1 LTLTFTLFSKQAHHQ
16 QQQHSQHSIS
26 TAQHPAEHVEV
37 KSEPMTILS
46 TPDQDV
52 PSSGVNVNEFM
63 TGSHEGDLTLP
74 PLGQGISPQFMFSP
88 EPEGNQPPHPGGHN
102 ANTVVVSGGPPVATM
117 VTIDDS
123 RSTLRIE
130 GGNIMTTAGSTSAAV
145 AAATSAI
152 SGATSNSHHLHG
164 HIPQHLHPQHLPV
177 TSSSSV
183 IQQQHVT
190 GIILQGGNGGHTSG
204 SGTPVD
210 EPQDLTPAQESMSHT
225 PPISATSNGNGGP
238 MNLPPPQLPQTP
250 ISNVSTLG
258 GIVIS
263 APPTPTTPGPPL
275 NSSTPGGNEPN
286 SPGTPTPPKKDRNSR
301 KTCPYCHKDFHEMSL
316 KRHIKD
322 VHFRNQNTYVI
333 CPQCC
338 KQYASQ
344 NSLYSHLNRVH
355 GVKRDM
361 MQDIQLQTVGGG
373 GSNGGTVSA
382 NTSGNGAN
390 NSGSSG
396 GSTASGGSGQISV
409 ITNQH
414 QPQQQPQSAP
424 PQGSHHHHHGHHLSP
439 QQSQQQQSHQQQQHI
454 VHTDNSHDG
463 IMDLAH
469 HSDSSN

>member
-1 LTLTFTLFSKQAHHQ
+1 
-16 QQQHSQHSIS
+16 
-26 TAQHPAEHVEV
+26 
-37 KSEPMTILS
+37 MTILS

-63 TGSHEGDLTLP
+63 TGPHEADLTLP

-88 EPEGNQPPHPGGHN
+88 EPEPGQHAGGNTGPPQGGGHN
-102 ANTVVVSGGPPVATM
+102 ANNVVVSGGGPPVATM

-152 SGATSNSHHLHG
+152 SGATSNSHHIHG
-164 HIPQHLHPQHLPV
+164 HLPQHLHPQHLPV
-177 TSSSSV
+177 TSSTSV
-183 IQQQHVT
+183 IQQQQHHVT
-190 GIILQGGNGGHTSG
+190 GIVLQGGNGAHTSSG

-210 EPQDLTPAQESMSHT
+210 EPQDLTPAPQENMSHT
-225 PPISATSNGNGGP
+225 PPISATSNGGGP
-238 MNLPPPQLPQTP
+238 MSSHLPPPQLPNTP
-250 ISNVSTLG
+250 ISNVGSLS

-263 APPTPTTPGPPL
+263 APPTPTTPTPGPPL
-275 NSSTPGGNEPN
+275 NSSTPGGNESN

-361 MQDIQLQTVGGG
+361 MQDIQLQTVSGGG
-373 GSNGGTVSA
+373 TNGGTGSA
-382 NTSGNGAN
+382 NTSGNNGTGAN
-390 NSGSSG
+390 NSGSST
-396 GSTASGGSGQISV
+396 GSTVSGGSGGQISV

-414 QPQQQPQSAP
+414 PPQQQHQSG
-424 PQGSHHHHHGHHLSP
+424 PQGSHHHHGHHLSSP
-439 QQSQQQQSHQQQQHI
+439 QQSGAIAAHQQHQQPHV
-454 VHTDNSHDG
+454 VHADNSHDG

>member
-1 LTLTFTLFSKQAHHQ
+1 MA
-16 QQQHSQHSIS
+16 
-26 TAQHPAEHVEV
+26 
-37 KSEPMTILS
+37 ILS

-63 TGSHEGDLTLP
+63 AGPHENDLTLP

-88 EPEGNQPPHPGGHN
+88 EPETSAGGNQPPQTGSHN
-102 ANTVVVSGGPPVATM
+102 ANSVVVSGAPPVATM

-123 RSTLRIE
+123 RSALRIE

-152 SGATSNSHHLHG
+152 SGVTSNSHHIHG
-164 HIPQHLHPQHLPV
+164 HIHPHLHPQHLPV
-177 TSSSSV
+177 ASSASV

-190 GIILQGGNGGHTSG
+190 GIVLQGGNGAHTSG

-225 PPISATSNGNGGP
+225 PPITVASNGGGSI
-238 MNLPPPQLPQTP
+238 NLPPPQLPTTP
-250 ISNVSTLG
+250 ISNVATLSG
-258 GIVIS
+258 MVIS
-263 APPTPTTPGPPL
+263 APPTPTTPGPPM
-275 NSSTPGGNEPN
+275 NSSTPGGTESN

-301 KTCPYCHKDFHEMSL
+301 KTCGYCHKDFHEMSL

-361 MQDIQLQTVGGG
+361 MQDIQLQMVAGGGNNGG
-373 GSNGGTVSA
+373 GSGGGSTN
-382 NTSGNGAN
+382 NTSGNGGGTN
-390 NSGSSG
+390 SSG
-396 GSTASGGSGQISV
+396 GSTAGITASSGGSSQISV
-409 ITNQH
+409 LTNQH
-414 QPQQQPQSAP
+414 PPPPQQPQAG
-424 PQGSHHHHHGHHLSP
+424 PQGSHHHHGHHLSP
-439 QQSQQQQSHQQQQHI
+439 QQLGGHPQQHL
-454 VHTDNSHDG
+454 VHADNSHDG

>member
-1 LTLTFTLFSKQAHHQ
+1 
-16 QQQHSQHSIS
+16 
-26 TAQHPAEHVEV
+26 
-37 KSEPMTILS
+37 MTILS

-63 TGSHEGDLTLP
+63 TGPHEADLTLP

-88 EPEGNQPPHPGGHN
+88 EPEPGQHTGGNTGPPQGGGHN
-102 ANTVVVSGGPPVATM
+102 ANNVVVSGGGPPVATM

-152 SGATSNSHHLHG
+152 SGATSNSHHIHG
-164 HIPQHLHPQHLPV
+164 HLPQHLHPQHLPV
-177 TSSSSV
+177 TSSTSV
-183 IQQQHVT
+183 IQQQQQHVT
-190 GIILQGGNGGHTSG
+190 GIVLQGGNGAHTSSG

-210 EPQDLTPAQESMSHT
+210 EPQDLTPAPQENMSHT
-225 PPISATSNGNGGP
+225 PPISATSNGGGP
-238 MNLPPPQLPQTP
+238 MSSHLPPPQLPNTP
-250 ISNVSTLG
+250 ISNVGSLS

-263 APPTPTTPGPPL
+263 APPTPTTPTPGPPL
-275 NSSTPGGNEPN
+275 NSSTPGGNESN

-361 MQDIQLQTVGGG
+361 MQDIQLQTVSGGG
-373 GSNGGTVSA
+373 TNGGTGSA
-382 NTSGNGAN
+382 NTSGNNGTGAN
-390 NSGSSG
+390 NSGSST
-396 GSTASGGSGQISV
+396 GSTVSGGSGGQISV

-414 QPQQQPQSAP
+414 PPQQQHQSG
-424 PQGSHHHHHGHHLSP
+424 PQGSHHHHGHHLSSP
-439 QQSQQQQSHQQQQHI
+439 QQSGAVAAHQQHQQPHV
-454 VHTDNSHDG
+454 VHADNSHDG

>member
-1 LTLTFTLFSKQAHHQ
+1 
-16 QQQHSQHSIS
+16 
-26 TAQHPAEHVEV
+26 
-37 KSEPMTILS
+37 MTILS

-63 TGSHEGDLTLP
+63 TGPHEGDLTLP

-88 EPEGNQPPHPGGHN
+88 EPDNGGNQSQQGGPHS

-123 RSTLRIE
+123 RSALRIE

-152 SGATSNSHHLHG
+152 SGATSNSHHIHG
-164 HIPQHLHPQHLPV
+164 HLPQHLHPQHLPV
-177 TSSSSV
+177 TSSTSV
-183 IQQQHVT
+183 IQHQQHQHHVT
-190 GIILQGGNGGHTSG
+190 GIVLQGGTGGHTSG

-225 PPISATSNGNGGP
+225 PPISATSNGGGP
-238 MNLPPPQLPQTP
+238 INLPPPQLPNTP
-250 ISNVSTLG
+250 ISNVSSLG

-275 NSSTPGGNEPN
+275 NSSTPGGNESN

-361 MQDIQLQTVGGG
+361 MQDIQLQTVGGT
-373 GSNGGTVSA
+373 GSNGGSTIGGSA
-382 NTSGNGAN
+382 NNASGNNGTGPN

-396 GSTASGGSGQISV
+396 GSVTPSGGGNQISV
-409 ITNQH
+409 VTNQH
-414 QPQQQPQSAP
+414 QQQPQSG
-424 PQGSHHHHHGHHLSP
+424 PQGSHHHHGHHLSP
-439 QQSQQQQSHQQQQHI
+439 QQSGHQQQQHI
-454 VHTDNSHDG
+454 VHADNSHDG